1 MMTDNT
7 LPDDASS
14 RESEEKAQDGVQD
27 SAQSGS
33 RNRRLSATRPK
44 CITLTEP
51 GRERIEAYADEQG
64 LNFSAA
70 IEMLALH
77 GLEDEGMYYLVPA
90 LRAVALQG
98 VRLAFNRM
106 ASLLSDIAIEAAA
119 ARTMSDA
126 VMLQLIRE
134 MAVEYPD
141 DFVARMI
148 VQRGE
153 RRNSVDGRVRA
164 FHEQVKAGVEEEAV
178 RRLKKAVG
186 RVEAVLGEKEG
197 ENEENA

>member
-1 MMTDNT
+1 MG
-7 LPDDASS
+7 
-14 RESEEKAQDGVQD
+14 EEQVHAGK
-27 SAQSGS
+27 
-33 RNRRLSATRPK
+33 RNRRLSVTRPK
-44 CITLTEP
+44 SITLTER
-51 GRERIEAYADEQG
+51 GRERIQAYADEQG

-70 IEMLALH
+70 IEMLALR

-90 LRAVALQG
+90 LRAVTLQG

-134 MAVEYPD
+134 MATAYPD
-141 DFVARMI
+141 DFIERM
-148 VQRGE
+148 VVRRGG
-153 RRNSVDGRVRA
+153 RRESVEGRIRT
-164 FHEQVKAGVEEEAV
+164 FHDEVKAGVEEEAV

-186 RVEAVLGEKEG
+186 RVEAVLGAKEEAHDG
-197 ENEENA
+197 DA

>member
-1 MMTDNT
+1 MTEG
-7 LPDDASS
+7 SVK
-14 RESEEKAQDGVQD
+14 ESG
-27 SAQSGS
+27 
-33 RNRRLSATRPK
+33 RNRRLSVTRPK

-51 GRERIEAYADEQG
+51 GREQIQAYAEEQG

-70 IEMLALH
+70 IETLALR

-90 LRAVALQG
+90 LRAVTLQG

-126 VMLQLIRE
+126 VMLQFIRE
-134 MAVEYPD
+134 LAAAYPD
-141 DFVARMI
+141 DFIERMV
-148 VQRGE
+148 VQRGGG
-153 RRNSVDGRVRA
+153 RNTADGRIRA
-164 FHEQVKAGVEEEAV
+164 FHDEVKAGVEEEAV

-186 RVEAVLGEKEG
+186 RVEAVLGEKEETHDDG
-197 ENEENA
+197 DDGA